1 MLWNYKEKKPFIKN
15 RNYIKYTQNPISDAF
30 FRWFHWKF
38 KSKWAQ
44 LKLIVPSFL
53 TSMIYTA
60 IYQLEECT
68 LYYKLFFLSFI
79 IFSSKFAPGGLFV
92 YWSFK
97 LCNCYM
103 DRISHPFP
111 PGRKCKTEG
120 WPTTSHL
127 FLRGSTSLCVLWIGL
142 GVLACLGAK

>member
-15 RNYIKYTQNPISDAF
+15 RNYIKYTQNPVSDAF

-60 IYQLEECT
+60 IYQECT

-79 IFSSKFAPGGLFV
+79 ILNFHLNLHPGVCLYIGRLNSVIVTWIEFRTHFPQEENAKQKVDLRPLTSFS
-92 YWSFK
+92 
-97 LCNCYM
+97 
-103 DRISHPFP
+103 
-111 PGRKCKTEG
+111 EG
-120 WPTTSHL
+120 QPHYV
-127 FLRGSTSLCVLWIGL
+127 FFE
-142 GVLACLGAK
+142 